1 MILGSRPW
9 RAMTVRQISHDDAVG
24 ETNEIG
30 ASRNMELGR
39 GSLTLNGRLHLH
51 DWEIAALTLAN

>member
-1 MILGSRPW
+1 
-9 RAMTVRQISHDDAVG
+9 MTVRQISHDDAVR

-30 ASRNMELGR
+30 ASRNMEHGR